1 MERNSCVHNTIC
13 NLLDDDVHMYTM
25 QTVGECLT
33 VLHMPLKLNG
43 LLNRCE
49 TELIL
54 VREPPLWLYSGFELF
69 SKHIYYNYVLMCNIP
84 VTLCI
89 HICMYTLFIKET
101 HDFVRPES
109 IFRALSV

>member
-1 MERNSCVHNTIC
+1 MEQNSCVHNTIC

-49 TELIL
+49 TANSFSLESHS
-54 VREPPLWLYSGFELF
+54 SGFTVALNCF
-69 SKHIYYNYVLMCNIP
+69 LNYNYVLMCKIP
-84 VTLCI
+84 VTLCV

-101 HDFVRPES
+101 HDFVRPEN